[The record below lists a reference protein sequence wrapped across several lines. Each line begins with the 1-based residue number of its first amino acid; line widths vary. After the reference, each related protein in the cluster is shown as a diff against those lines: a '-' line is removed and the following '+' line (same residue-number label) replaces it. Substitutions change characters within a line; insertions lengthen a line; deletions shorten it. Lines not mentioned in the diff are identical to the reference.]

1 MAWSA
6 LHNHSEFSVLDGF
19 AHPQEYLDRAQEIG
33 LKAFAITEHGNQYS
47 WVYFDE
53 LKKNYPDIKIIYG
66 VELYECF
73 NTKVQDKDNKYFHLV
88 ALAKNER
95 GRIALN
101 EIITISNFEGF
112 YYKPRVDLQTLSP
125 YANDIVV
132 LSACLASKIAR
143 ESDYKKCIQYV
154 QKYKSIF
161 PHFYLE
167 MQSHDTD
174 DQREYNQKI
183 LKLSQ
188 DTNTDFVITTDS
200 HAATKDDL
208 YYQAR
213 HVQIAHDD
221 ETLTEVYS
229 GCYLQSEDEIHE
241 IMDTQIGSENV
252 DFGLEKSNE
261 IADSIDIVDMPF
273 QEPQLPT
280 FPLPDGYKDNFE
292 YLKHLTGLGW
302 ITRGIDKMSDEE
314 QSIRRKR
321 LDYELGIIHQMNY
334 DGYFLI
340 VWDFINYAKNNDII
354 VGDGRGS
361 GGGAIVNY
369 LLGISE
375 LDPIKYDLIF
385 ERFLNPERVS
395 MPDIDLDFADR
406 DKIISYLMQKYGD
419 DRVCQIINFSY
430 ITPVV
435 AIKDVARVLGIPY
448 FVSDKISKKF
458 VYETFEECVANNPNL
473 YEEYID
479 YKELF
484 DIASKISG
492 RVRNASIHA
501 GGVGIVDTKITD
513 YMAMKVGNKGE
524 HVIQVDKKKVEEI
537 GIIKFDILGVA
548 TLGVVQE
555 VMHEVGLTPWD
566 LNINNPKF
574 ANDEATFKLLQS
586 ARTNGVFQVESQ
598 GMKDL
603 LLRLQPTS
611 LEDVSAILALYRPDS
626 MAMLEDYIYYKH
638 HPDEITYWH
647 PDMIPLLEKTYGCI
661 IYQEEI
667 MDIVRV
673 MGGRTYGGADKFRKG
688 IGKKDKTLVKQEADK
703 LYSEI
708 LKNGYIEELAKRIS
722 EYMATMGGYSFN
734 KCLSGDTKLKRPSL
748 QRYQFAP
755 TIEEMYKI
763 KNDYEYALKTNHKAL
778 YKKYNANGYGNA
790 LSMYNDF
797 RVRKNKIID
806 IRYEG
811 RRQTYLITTENGS
824 QIKCTD
830 NHKFP
835 TPNGNIKLSGLKPGM
850 ELYVLGEYEKC
861 AKKYNL
867 TDGHYIKNIPK
878 KGEKGFQNKPNGNS
892 VIFENYKKSCI
903 SRKCKCEI
911 CGREYSD
918 DIRFELHHVD
928 LDRTNNNENNF
939 QWLCVS
945 CHKKEHYK
953 NDRIKAFEKGIPVN
967 TCKIVSIEP
976 YAIEDVY
983 DIEMEHPNHNFIVDS
998 GIVTS
1003 NSHSALY
1010 AILTMKTAYL
1020 KAHYP
1025 AHFFCALLNQN
1036 KGDYGV
1042 INKYIID
1049 AKEFGVEILP
1059 PHINKSARGFT
1070 VNDGKILFGLE
1081 AIKGIGEK
1089 FVDEILEERSE
1100 TKFLSYKDFVERVSP
1115 QKSQIISLVKAGAIP
1130 CKNKKR
1136 FLTNYAKE
1144 LFEYKTYT
1152 DVTTLPKL
1160 SILQEQ
1166 YGIDTSTIK
1175 DKEARLKLYN
1185 QRKAIEYQ
1193 ILQDNKFNAH
1203 MNDFSEKY
1211 LQNEEFWEFDALS
1224 IFISNNPFE
1233 QAYRFISQSF
1243 DDVPDNGEG
1252 VTVGIIANVTKKKD
1266 RKGKQ
1271 FAFISLYSAFGLI
1284 EITCWHTQL
1293 KQYEDLIKRGNQ
1305 VAIMFNKK
1313 DNKATVKLMKTY
1325 QQWLVD
1331 RKLR

>member
-734 KCLSGDTKLKRPSL
+734 K
-748 QRYQFAP
+748 
-755 TIEEMYKI
+755 
-763 KNDYEYALKTNHKAL
+763 
-778 YKKYNANGYGNA
+778 
-790 LSMYNDF
+790 
-797 RVRKNKIID
+797 
-806 IRYEG
+806 
-811 RRQTYLITTENGS
+811 
-824 QIKCTD
+824 
-830 NHKFP
+830 
-835 TPNGNIKLSGLKPGM
+835 
-850 ELYVLGEYEKC
+850 
-861 AKKYNL
+861 
-867 TDGHYIKNIPK
+867 
-878 KGEKGFQNKPNGNS
+878 
-892 VIFENYKKSCI
+892 
-903 SRKCKCEI
+903 
-911 CGREYSD
+911 
-918 DIRFELHHVD
+918 
-928 LDRTNNNENNF
+928 
-939 QWLCVS
+939 
-945 CHKKEHYK
+945 
-953 NDRIKAFEKGIPVN
+953 
-967 TCKIVSIEP
+967 
-976 YAIEDVY
+976 
-983 DIEMEHPNHNFIVDS
+983 
-998 GIVTS
+998 
-1003 NSHSALY
+1003 SHSALY

-1036 KGDYGV
+1036 KSDYGV

-1136 FLTNYAKE
+1136 FLINYAKE
-1144 LFEYKTYT
+1144 LFEYKTYA

>member
-647 PDMIPLLEKTYGCI
+647 SDMIPLLEKTYGCI

-734 KCLSGDTKLKRPSL
+734 K
-748 QRYQFAP
+748 
-755 TIEEMYKI
+755 
-763 KNDYEYALKTNHKAL
+763 
-778 YKKYNANGYGNA
+778 
-790 LSMYNDF
+790 
-797 RVRKNKIID
+797 
-806 IRYEG
+806 
-811 RRQTYLITTENGS
+811 
-824 QIKCTD
+824 
-830 NHKFP
+830 
-835 TPNGNIKLSGLKPGM
+835 
-850 ELYVLGEYEKC
+850 
-861 AKKYNL
+861 
-867 TDGHYIKNIPK
+867 
-878 KGEKGFQNKPNGNS
+878 
-892 VIFENYKKSCI
+892 
-903 SRKCKCEI
+903 
-911 CGREYSD
+911 
-918 DIRFELHHVD
+918 
-928 LDRTNNNENNF
+928 
-939 QWLCVS
+939 
-945 CHKKEHYK
+945 
-953 NDRIKAFEKGIPVN
+953 
-967 TCKIVSIEP
+967 
-976 YAIEDVY
+976 
-983 DIEMEHPNHNFIVDS
+983 
-998 GIVTS
+998 
-1003 NSHSALY
+1003 SHSALY

-1036 KGDYGV
+1036 KSDYGV

-1136 FLTNYAKE
+1136 FLINYAKE